1 MNKTKK
7 KNRKKV
13 DTVKSVNNS
22 IRTSVR
28 KLNPILKSI
37 VGKKVDVAM
46 RDLQFSAKRISKDI
60 RKTIGSAVANAE
72 NNFQYDIDNL
82 IVKEAY
88 CGKKIVMKRFRP
100 RAKGRAAPILKPYSS
115 VTIILS
121 EAKQMESHGQK
132 VNPVGFRLGVNSGWD
147 SVWYAKKK
155 DFGNYLIED
164 FKIREYI
171 KKNVINSGVAKVM
184 IERTSNKCYVTIYT
198 SRPGFVIGKKG
209 SDIDKIKNNLSKF
222 TKNEVTLNIKE
233 VKKPET
239 NAYLVAENIA
249 QQLVKRIS
257 YRRAMKRA
265 MQSCIRLGAKGIKV
279 SISGRLGGNE
289 IARTEWLRDGSIPS
303 HTLRADIDYAEA
315 EALTTYGIIGI
326 KVWIYKGEVFAKEFS
341 QETNKVTPKEA
352 KE

>member
-82 IVKEAY
+82 VVKEAY

-115 VTIILS
+115 ITIILS
-121 EAKQMESHGQK
+121 ESKKMESHG
-132 VNPVGFRLGVNSGWD
+132 
-147 SVWYAKKK
+147 
-155 DFGNYLIED
+155 
-164 FKIREYI
+164 
-171 KKNVINSGVAKVM
+171 
-184 IERTSNKCYVTIYT
+184 
-198 SRPGFVIGKKG
+198 
-209 SDIDKIKNNLSKF
+209 SK
-222 TKNEVTLNIKE
+222 
-233 VKKPET
+233 
-239 NAYLVAENIA
+239 
-249 QQLVKRIS
+249 S
-257 YRRAMKRA
+257 
-265 MQSCIRLGAKGIKV
+265 
-279 SISGRLGGNE
+279 
-289 IARTEWLRDGSIPS
+289 
-303 HTLRADIDYAEA
+303 
-315 EALTTYGIIGI
+315 
-326 KVWIYKGEVFAKEFS
+326 
-341 QETNKVTPKEA
+341 
-352 KE
+352 